1 MSGNWATGMRVSA
14 TAPTIVMT
22 IAMTAASRGRSTK
35 IAEII
40 GSPPAPWRTVRRRL
54 GIAYGTTARPGAV
67 GGGAARAAP
76 RRFGRDWRGRARR
89 ARRDGLAWADSL
101 QPFADDQLSL
111 LEPAGHDGGG
121 RGRLAE
127 LDAPLLHLPL
137 HIDNID
143 VVALLIGQNRGSRNR
158 QNENRLH
165 AFENHGHELTVRQLA
180 RSGHP
185 CLHARKHRIGE
196 HAAHSDRVGVF
207 GDCRRHVVERVVLL
221 VDL

>member
-14 TAPTIVMT
+14 SAPTIVMT

-40 GSPPAPWRTVRRRL
+40 GSPPAPVRRRL
-54 GIAYGTTARPGAV
+54 GIACGTTARPGAV
-67 GGGAARAAP
+67 RGSAARAAP
-76 RRFGRDWRGRARR
+76 RSFGRDWRWRARR

-127 LDAPLLHLPL
+127 LDAPLL
-137 HIDNID
+137 
-143 VVALLIGQNRGSRNR
+143 
-158 QNENRLH
+158 
-165 AFENHGHELTVRQLA
+165 
-180 RSGHP
+180 
-185 CLHARKHRIGE
+185 
-196 HAAHSDRVGVF
+196 
-207 GDCRRHVVERVVLL
+207 
-221 VDL
+221 